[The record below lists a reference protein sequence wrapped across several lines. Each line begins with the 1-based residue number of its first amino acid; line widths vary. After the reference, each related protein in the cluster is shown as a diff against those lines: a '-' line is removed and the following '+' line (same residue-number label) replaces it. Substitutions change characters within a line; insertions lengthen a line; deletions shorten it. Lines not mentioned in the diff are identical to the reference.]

1 MTPENVI
8 EKWANYFNAGDLEGI
23 TSLYHKDSTLLPTF
37 LPKLLAS
44 KEQISGYFIAAIE
57 GKASIEVNVSQS
69 IKKVVSES
77 TYLMTGT
84 YVFCLP
90 SKGGEKY
97 ESWYSFLIDLS
108 DDSPIRHHHSSRVPF
123 DFDLS
128 H

>member
-8 EKWANYFNAGDLEGI
+8 EKWADYFNAGDLEGI
-23 TSLYHKDSTLLPTF
+23 TSLYHRDSTLLPTF
-37 LPKLLAS
+37 LPKLLSS

-69 IKKVVSES
+69 IKKVISEDI
-77 TYLMTGT
+77 YLMTGS
-84 YVFCLP
+84 YIFCLP
-90 SKGGEKY
+90 SKGEKKY
-97 ESWYSFLIDLS
+97 ESWFSFLIDLS
-108 DDSPIRHHHSSRVPF
+108 VDSPIRHHHSSRVPF

>member
-8 EKWANYFNAGDLEGI
+8 EKWADYFNAGDLEGI
-23 TSLYHKDSTLLPTF
+23 TSLYHRDSTLLPTF
-37 LPKLLAS
+37 LPKLLSS

-69 IKKVVSES
+69 IKKVISEDI
-77 TYLMTGT
+77 YLMTGS
-84 YVFCLP
+84 YIFCLP

-97 ESWYSFLIDLS
+97 ESWFSFLIDLS
-108 DDSPIRHHHSSRVPF
+108 VDSPIRHHHSSRVPF

>member
-8 EKWANYFNAGDLEGI
+8 EKWADYFNAGDLEGI
-23 TSLYHKDSTLLPTF
+23 TSLYHRDSTLLPTF
-37 LPKLLAS
+37 LPKLLSS

-57 GKASIEVNVSQS
+57 GKASIEVNVGQS
-69 IKKVVSES
+69 IKKVISEDA
-77 TYLMTGT
+77 YLMTGS

-90 SKGGEKY
+90 SKGEETY

-108 DDSPIRHHHSSRVPF
+108 VDSPIRHHHSSRVPF